1 MSGSRFVLDSF
12 ALLALLQKERGWERV
27 KGLLNDAELGRVELH
42 MSIINLAEVHY
53 LTLRR
58 GTNVSQTLAAIEA
71 LPIKIASADEYV
83 PGVVELKAQYPIA
96 LADCFAAALA
106 IDLDCPLV
114 TSDPEFRKLE
124 KILTVEWL

>member
-1 MSGSRFVLDSF
+1 LTANRFVLDSF
-12 ALLALLQKERGWERV
+12 AILAMLQKERGWERV
-27 KGLLNDAELGRVELH
+27 KDLLNDAGLGLVDLH

-71 LPIKIASADEYV
+71 LPIRIASADDYIPRV
-83 PGVVELKAQYPIA
+83 IELKAQYPIA
-96 LADCFAAALA
+96 FADCFAAALA
-106 IDLDCPLV
+106 IELGCPLV